1 MAKVDPKDRPADG
14 DSAGRDD
21 EENLRRL
28 RKEYLPGKSTG
39 GGEMATAGLELG
51 MIFAV
56 LALGGW
62 WLDRRADTSPLFLLL
77 GCFVAIV
84 GGLYRLIKRSSIKK

>member
-1 MAKVDPKDRPADG
+1 MAAQDSSGPGG
-14 DSAGRDD
+14 DDD
-21 EENLRRL
+21 ERRL
-28 RKEYLPGKSTG
+28 KKLRQEYIPSNKGA

-62 WLDRRADTSPLFLLL
+62 WLDRRFDTSPWLLL
-77 GCFVAIV
+77 AGCFVGIV
-84 GGLYRLIKRSSIKK
+84 GGLYRLIRRASRR

>member
-1 MAKVDPKDRPADG
+1 MAEVNPKDSPADG
-14 DSAGRDD
+14 KNAGRGD

-28 RKEYLPGKSTG
+28 RKEYLPDKSTG

-62 WLDRRADTSPLFLLL
+62 WLDRKAGTSPLFLLL

>member
-1 MAKVDPKDRPADG
+1 MPEVDPKNQPANANG
-14 DSAGRDD
+14 AGRGD

-28 RKEYLPGKSTG
+28 RKEYLPGKNAG

-62 WLDRRADTSPLFLLL
+62 WLDRKAGTSPLFLLL

>member
-1 MAKVDPKDRPADG
+1 MADVDPKDRPVDPG
-14 DSAGRDD
+14 DAGKGDD
-21 EENLRRL
+21 ENLRRL
-28 RKEYLPGKSTG
+28 RREYLPSQGTG

-51 MIFAV
+51 LIFAV

-62 WLDRRADTSPLFLLL
+62 WLDKKADTSPLFLLL

-84 GGLYRLIKRSSIKK
+84 GGLYRLIKRSSAKK

>member
-1 MAKVDPKDRPADG
+1 MTEVDPKDRPADG
-14 DSAGRDD
+14 ENAARGD
-21 EENLRRL
+21 EQNLRRL
-28 RKEYLPGKSTG
+28 RKEYLPGKGSS

-51 MIFAV
+51 LIFAV

-62 WLDRRADTSPLFLLL
+62 WLDRKAGTSPLFLLL